1 MLLQE
6 KLIEKV
12 SEKCRTTA
20 SISSCMMYG
29 SFTKGEG
36 DQYSDVE
43 FYIFI
48 KDEDFQSFSSSRWI
62 GDIEPYDLLFLNEYG
77 TEVVVFS
84 SLIRGEF
91 HFLPESDIGIITS
104 FKDTGYFP
112 DTTSMFVYDTT
123 GQLQRCLDHLRG
135 DGPERMTNDNVN
147 NSFHNFV
154 NAWLMGVNVL
164 KRGELARSLECLS
177 HVQRFI
183 LRLIRIREKSADL
196 WLNAAK
202 NVEKDISAKSYQA
215 YVSITSKLDR
225 QKLYEA
231 YRNALHVVEDL
242 IHDLSGEYQF
252 EVDKGILRK
261 LNDHLHLES

>member
-6 KLIEKV
+6 KLIAKV
-12 SEKCRTTA
+12 REKCATTP

-36 DQYSDVE
+36 DQYSDIE

-48 KDEDFQSFSSSRWI
+48 KDEDIQTFSSSRWI
-62 GDIEPYDLLFLNEYG
+62 EEIEPYDLLFINEYG

-84 SLIRGEF
+84 SLVRGEF
-91 HFLPESDIGIITS
+91 HFLRESEMEIIKS
-104 FKDTGYFP
+104 FKDTGCFP
-112 DTTSMFVYDTT
+112 DTMSMFVYDITD
-123 GQLQRCLDHLRG
+123 QLRRCLDHLKG
-135 DGPERMTNDNVN
+135 DGPERMTDDNVN
-147 NSFHNFV
+147 DSFHNFV

-183 LRLIRIREKSADL
+183 LRLIRVREKTADL
-196 WLNAAK
+196 WLNATK
-202 NVEKDISAKSYQA
+202 NLEKDLSAKLYHA
-215 YVSITSKLDR
+215 YASITSKLD
-225 QKLYEA
+225 QVELHQA

-242 IHDLSGEYQF
+242 VHDLSGNYQF
-252 EVDKGILRK
+252 DVDKGMLRK
-261 LNDHLHLES
+261 LNDHLTLES